1 MAEKDESSAGHWHL
15 RCLEDTDTIFQTESL
30 CRTSTQTEGITL
42 EVTAKEKSC
51 SSQTDLEREH
61 SIPEKQC

>member
-15 RCLEDTDTIFQTESL
+15 RCLEDTDTIFQSL
-30 CRTSTQTEGITL
+30 HFPILRRTSTQTEGITL

-51 SSQTDLEREH
+51 SSQTDLALVRR
-61 SIPEKQC
+61 IT